1 MEENYTLAKWLNNE
15 LEGEE
20 LKSFEAS
27 EDFAVY
33 QKIKNYSAQLQ
44 TPDFD
49 EQKILQKVLKQPK
62 ASSKVVAINTWFLRI
77 AAVVVLSLGITFA
90 LRNFAT
96 ATEVTNS
103 GTTAQFLLP
112 DNSEVVLNSGSEIEY
127 NKWNW
132 NNNRNLSLDGEAYF
146 KVAKGK
152 TFAVETSLGKVTVL
166 GTQFNVKNRKNRI
179 DVTCYEGKV
188 QVNYQKEQ
196 LILTPGQSVAF
207 ANGDKIEVAN
217 PDKNQPEWLNKQVR
231 FSKENLTAIIEE
243 LNRQYA
249 TQIEYKGQPTNQV
262 FTGIVPTDNLEVALE
277 IIATTY
283 HLKISKIGDSKI
295 VLQ

>member
-1 MEENYTLAKWLNNE
+1 MEENYILAKWLNNE

-27 EDFAVY
+27 EDFAMY
-33 QKIKNYSAQLQ
+33 QKIKVYSSQLQ

-49 EQKILQKVLKQPK
+49 EKKMLQNVLSQKKTT
-62 ASSKVVAINTWFLRI
+62 AKVVSINTWLFRV
-77 AAVVVLSLGITFA
+77 AAIVVLSLGITFT
-90 LRNFAT
+90 LRHFAT
-96 ATEVTNS
+96 ATQAATN

-112 DNSEVVLNSGSEIEY
+112 DESEVVLNSGSEIKY

-132 NNNRNLSLDGEAYF
+132 NNNRKLSLQGEAYF
-146 KVAKGK
+146 KVAKGN
-152 TFAVETSLGKVTVL
+152 TFEVETTLGKVTVL
-166 GTQFNVKNRKNRI
+166 GTQFNVKNRKSRL

-196 LILTPGQSVAF
+196 LVLSPGMSVSF
-207 ANGDKIEVAN
+207 ENGKKIDTSN
-217 PDKNQPEWLNKQVR
+217 PEHIKPEWLDNQVK
-231 FSKENLTAIIEE
+231 FTKEKLVEIIEE
-243 LNRQYA
+243 LNRKYN
-249 TQIEYKGQPTNQV
+249 TQIEFKGKPTHQVFSGTLPTN
-262 FTGIVPTDNLEVALE
+262 NLEVALE

-283 HLKISKIGDSKI
+283 HLKISKISDSKI

>member
-1 MEENYTLAKWLNNE
+1 MEENYTLAKWLNDE

-20 LKSFEAS
+20 LKSFENS
-27 EDFAVY
+27 EDFEVY
-33 QKIKNYSAQLQ
+33 QKIKAYSSQLQ
-44 TPDFD
+44 TPDFN
-49 EQKILQKVLKQPK
+49 EQKMLQNVLSQKK
-62 ASSKVVAINTWFLRI
+62 TTAKVVSINTWLFRV
-77 AAVVVLSLGITFA
+77 AAIVVLSLGITFT
-90 LRNFAT
+90 LRYFAT
-96 ATEVTNS
+96 ATQAATN
-103 GTTAQFLLP
+103 GTIAQFLLP
-112 DNSEVVLNSGSEIEY
+112 DDSEVVLNSGSEIEY

-132 NNNRNLSLDGEAYF
+132 NNNRKLSLEGEAYF

-152 TFAVETSLGKVTVL
+152 TFEVETSLGKVTVL

-188 QVNYQKEQ
+188 QVNYQKKQ

-207 ANGDKIEVAN
+207 ANGNKIEVAN
-217 PDKNQPEWLNKQVR
+217 SYNNQPEWLNKQVK

-249 TQIEYKGQPTNQV
+249 TQIEFKGKPTHQVFSGTLPTN
-262 FTGIVPTDNLEVALE
+262 NLEVALE

-283 HLKISKIGDSKI
+283 HLKISKISDSKI

>member
-49 EQKILQKVLKQPK
+49 EQKMLQKVLKQPK
-62 ASSKVVAINTWFLRI
+62 ASSKVVGINTWFLRI

-132 NNNRNLSLDGEAYF
+132 NNNRKLSLDGEAYF

-152 TFAVETSLGKVTVL
+152 TFEVETSLGKVTVL

-207 ANGDKIEVAN
+207 ANGDKIEVTN
-217 PDKNQPEWLNKQVR
+217 PDKNQPEWLNKQVK

-249 TQIEYKGQPTNQV
+249 TQIEYKGKPTNQV
-262 FTGIVPTDNLEVALE
+262 FTGIVPTDDLEVALE

-283 HLKISKIGDSKI
+283 HLKISKISDSKI

>member
-49 EQKILQKVLKQPK
+49 EQKMLQNILKQPT
-62 ASSKVVAINTWFLRI
+62 SKSKIVSINTWFLRI

-96 ATEVTNS
+96 ATEATMN
-103 GTTAQFLLP
+103 GTTAQFSLP

-132 NNNRNLSLDGEAYF
+132 NNNRKLSLEGEAYF

-152 TFAVETSLGKVTVL
+152 TFEVETSLGKVTVL

-207 ANGDKIEVAN
+207 ANGNKIEVSN
-217 PDKNQPEWLNKQVR
+217 PDKNQPEWINKQVK

-283 HLKISKIGDSKI
+283 HLKISKISDSKI

>member
-49 EQKILQKVLKQPK
+49 EQKMFQKILKQPK

-132 NNNRNLSLDGEAYF
+132 NNNRKLSLEGEAYF

-152 TFAVETSLGKVTVL
+152 TFEVETSLGKVTVL

-207 ANGDKIEVAN
+207 ANGDKIEVTN

-231 FSKENLTAIIEE
+231 FSQENLTAIIEE

-249 TQIEYKGQPTNQV
+249 TQIEYKGHPTNQV